1 MNVCGRKHSSYYLV
15 GVHVTLVMVALLVTK
30 DNFVLG
36 LGDVHTSAVT
46 VAQLVETEHL
56 VIDVLQDYI
65 SKEEA
70 RLKAI
75 KR

>member
-1 MNVCGRKHSSYYLV
+1 MNVCGRKRSSYFLF
-15 GVHVTLVMVALLVTK
+15 GVRVTLVMVALLVTK
-30 DNFVLG
+30 GGLVLG

-65 SKEEA
+65 SKEEI
-70 RLKAI
+70 RLQAI